1 MILRYVIPLN
11 PVSKKNHQMILRKAD
26 GTPFIA
32 QSKQYRIY
40 EQTAALYL
48 TPKPARPVSDPV
60 NVRCVFYMGSRRRC
74 DLTNLEA
81 AAHDILVRSG
91 ILADDNRDI
100 IATTDGSMVL
110 YDKGAPRTEIE
121 ITPVDGWEKWHE

>member
-1 MILRYVIPLN
+1 MTLRYVIPLN
-11 PVSKKNHQMILRKAD
+11 PVSKKNHQTILRKAD

-48 TPKPARPVSDPV
+48 APKPAKPVSDPV
-60 NVRCVFYMGSRRRC
+60 NVCCTFYMGTRRRC

-100 IATTDGSMVL
+100 IATTDGSKVL
-110 YDKGAPRTEIE
+110 YDKANPRTEIV
-121 ITPVDGWEKWHE
+121 ITPVEAWERWHE